1 MEELQ
6 TDIKEQKTVEVKHR
20 SKYHELMSNPTART
34 ILSVIGFAV
43 ILCLFTALTGGKIIE
58 PSNIKLL
65 LSETYV
71 LLIAST
77 GVFLLMTMGCIDFSQ
92 GSILG
97 VSSIVIC
104 YLSNY
109 NIFLAI
115 LGGMAIGAAIGAIN
129 GFFNVKRKIPSF
141 IVTICTMFLFRG
153 VCAFLTTNSPVYAG
167 ENIFN
172 YNTVSIKL
180 IITII
185 IVLVVFLIF
194 HFTKLGYN
202 LKAIGSGETAS
213 RFAGIK
219 VDQTKWIIFMVAGM
233 ITGLAAFLNV
243 IKVGSVTSTGGNML
257 ETEIMI
263 ALVLGGMPISGGALV
278 RFSNIILGVFTYRV
292 LSTGLNMI
300 GLTTEMQQLIEGVVF
315 IIVVAIFSDRNSTQ
329 VVK

>member
-6 TDIKEQKTVEVKHR
+6 TDVKGQKTGEVKRR
-20 SKYHELMSNPTART
+20 SKYRGLMSNPTART
-34 ILSVIGFAV
+34 VLSVIGFVV
-43 ILCLFTALTGGKIIE
+43 ILCLFTALTGGRIIE
-58 PSNIKLL
+58 FSNIKLL

-71 LLIAST
+71 LLVAST

-109 NIFLAI
+109 NIVLAI
-115 LGGMAIGAAIGAIN
+115 LGGMATGAAIGAIN

-167 ENIFN
+167 GDIFN
-172 YNTVSIKL
+172 YNTVPIKL
-180 IITII
+180 TITII
-185 IVLVVFLIF
+185 LILVVFLIF
-194 HFTKLGYN
+194 HFTKLGRN

-219 VDQTKWIIFMVAGM
+219 VDKTKWIIFILAGLV
-233 ITGLAAFLNV
+233 TGLAAFLNV

-278 RFSNIILGVFTYRV
+278 RFSNIILGVFTYKI

-300 GLTTEMQQLIEGVVF
+300 GLATEMQQLIEGVIF